1 MPELPEVEI
10 LKLGLKKYL
19 IGHKIVG
26 VDVKARRIFRDDEKE
41 VIGAKIK
48 GVRRFAKVL
57 VFDLS
62 NGKSIVIHIKLTGQL
77 IYRGPNLKDKVAL
90 SKKVSSIPGPHT
102 RVIVKLDRD
111 GVLYYND
118 LRQFGWIKI
127 FPTKEVET
135 SDFVGKLGPEPPVVP
150 LRQGS
155 GGAMEGQ
162 ARLTEEKF
170 RDELAKT
177 KRPIKVV
184 LMDQARIGGI
194 GNIYANDSLWMSKIN
209 PKKPANSLDTSE
221 LKELYKNILAV
232 LRDGIKYGGASELQ
246 FVTAEGKDGGYQN
259 HFRVYGQ
266 KGNLCQRCKK
276 EKIQKYFLGGRGTYF
291 CPACQS

>member
-1 MPELPEVEI
+1 MPELPEVET

-19 IGHKIVG
+19 TGHKIV
-26 VDVKARRIFRDDEKE
+26 DVEVKSRRIFQDDEKS
-41 VIGAKIK
+41 VVGTTIK
-48 GVRRFAKVL
+48 DVRRFAKVL

-77 IYRGPNLKDKVAL
+77 IYRGPNLVEKVEL

-118 LRQFGWIKI
+118 LRQFGWMKI

-135 SDFVGKLGPEPPVVP
+135 SDFVGKLGPEPFKD
-150 LRQGS
+150 LDF
-155 GGAMEGQ
+155 
-162 ARLTEEKF
+162 EKF
-170 RDELAKT
+170 SSILSRSKIAV
-177 KRPIKVV
+177 KVV

-266 KGNLCQRCKK
+266 KGKLCQRCKE
-276 EKIQKYFLGGRGTYF
+276 EKIEKYFLSGRGTFF
-291 CPACQS
+291 CPRCQK